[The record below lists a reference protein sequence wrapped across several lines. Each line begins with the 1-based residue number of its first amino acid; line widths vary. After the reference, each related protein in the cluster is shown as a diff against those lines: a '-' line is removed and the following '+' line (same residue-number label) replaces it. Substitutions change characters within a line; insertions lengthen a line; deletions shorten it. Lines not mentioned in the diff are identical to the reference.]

1 MTRKSTFVFSA
12 VAAAV
17 FSGLVSCDKSDE
29 GTVPQVPDDKL
40 EKVFVVNRGSA
51 GRSEVSVI
59 MRDNSVVGDILPE
72 GSTGTVRSV
81 EVIGGKIW
89 VVYDDPGKIAVLH
102 LTNHRQE
109 TQIAHLTERTR
120 FQYALSADD
129 YKVAVSDAELRSVF
143 FVDTRT
149 HKIAKEIEL
158 GGAVGRMAENGTM
171 SEKQTKLFV
180 AGGDRVY
187 TVDLSGTDNDVQRID
202 VPASVHSKPI
212 CAASLVWVL
221 SPGALTGLARE
232 TGTPVVRYALDESG
246 IDASGGFL
254 SVDEKQ
260 ERLYF
265 NAKKDGRHAV
275 FALSIAT
282 PPGEDETKAVGT
294 GTEIESTPLPDPTP
308 LFYCDEVET
317 LTHAALSRQGTMY
330 VCDARDGVSAGRIYE
345 YDLGG
350 KVLNTFAVGVGPS
363 ELFFLR

>member
-1 MTRKSTFVFSA
+1 
-12 VAAAV
+12 
-17 FSGLVSCDKSDE
+17 
-29 GTVPQVPDDKL
+29 
-40 EKVFVVNRGSA
+40 
-51 GRSEVSVI
+51 
-59 MRDNSVVGDILPE
+59 
-72 GSTGTVRSV
+72 
-81 EVIGGKIW
+81 
-89 VVYDDPGKIAVLH
+89 
-102 LTNHRQE
+102 
-109 TQIAHLTERTR
+109 
-120 FQYALSADD
+120 
-129 YKVAVSDAELRSVF
+129 
-143 FVDTRT
+143 
-149 HKIAKEIEL
+149 
-158 GGAVGRMAENGTM
+158 MAENGTM

-232 TGTPVVRYALDESG
+232 TGMPVVRYALDESG